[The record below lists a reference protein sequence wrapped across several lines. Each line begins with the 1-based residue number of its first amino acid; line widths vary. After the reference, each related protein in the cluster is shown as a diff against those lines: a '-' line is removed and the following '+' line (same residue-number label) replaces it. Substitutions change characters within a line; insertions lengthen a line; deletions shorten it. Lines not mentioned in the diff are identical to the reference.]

1 MISELDLRS
10 LWTELD
16 AYEREIAKETTTLS
30 EVWVK
35 MAQLKEKNEA
45 ETKEYVAAIIR
56 TGRPSPP
63 RSSLCTV
70 CLLVVDAV
78 HTWQF
83 NACWSTS

>member
-45 ETKEYVAAIIR
+45 ETKEYVLLLSA
-56 TGRPSPP
+56 P
-63 RSSLCTV
+63 LCTT
-70 CLLVVDAV
+70 LLNLSAYL
-78 HTWQF
+78 
-83 NACWSTS
+83 SS